1 MDDIAVVGI
10 GLRFPGDASS
20 PEELWKVLERGESQW
35 SEFPKDRL
43 NIDGYYHPGGDRQ
56 GSISFRGA
64 HFLKG
69 DFAAFDASFF
79 SVAAEDAKAIDPQQR
94 ILLEASYEAL
104 ENAGIRKEDIDG
116 SDTAVYVGSFVKD
129 YEQVCLRDPD
139 WQPQYAAT
147 GNGIAIMANRI
158 SYYFNLHGPS
168 MTIDTGC
175 SGSLVSVHL
184 AAQSLRSR
192 ESSLAIA
199 AGAGMILTPNTM
211 MPMTA
216 LNFLSPDGKC
226 FTFDA
231 RANGYGRGE
240 GIGVVVLK
248 RLQDALKDNDTI
260 RAVIR
265 ATRVNQDG
273 HTTGITLPSKEAQVE
288 NITSIYESAGLDFN
302 QTAYVEC
309 HGTGTQAG
317 DWRELKAISES
328 LASIRTVSNPI
339 IVGSVKPNIGHL
351 EGAAGVAGL
360 IKGVL
365 TLEHGKIP
373 PNINFENGNPN
384 IDFQTWKVKV
394 PTEMMEWPL
403 HGLRRVSVNCF
414 GFGGTNAHV
423 IMDEAPKYM
432 SARGLKGNHNSLVT
446 SSANA
451 STSEY
456 SPDIGFGPQVFCFSS
471 HEKSGL
477 RRVIESHLPYL
488 SSQEG
493 NDPNFLRNYAYT
505 LGSRRSNLEWKYTIV
520 SWSRE
525 ELIKK
530 LQSINETDFIRSS
543 KNKDLKICFLFCGQ
557 GAQFAQMG
565 KDLLPFEAFRDS
577 LEAASSYMKKNLGS
591 PFDLLEEIFKDEGES
606 RISDP
611 RIAQPAT
618 TALQVALVELLD
630 SFLITPN
637 CVVGHSSGE
646 VAAAYA
652 SGALTKEAAWEV
664 AYYRGVVASSINLKA
679 PQLQGAMMVVGLSV
693 LDVETHFRTSSYQCE
708 VACINSPR
716 STTLSGTRDCILRAK
731 NDFSA
736 KNIFCQILPVQVA
749 YHSSHMELV
758 ENEYKSALTLVTP
771 REHLRGVRM
780 FSSVTGAPIE
790 GSGLG
795 KHYWAE
801 NLVSPVNF
809 LGAMESMLKLPA
821 EERPDAI
828 LELSPVAAL
837 RSPTLDIV
845 SSIGHKF
852 GPPYCSLLPGK
863 GIPEAMPL
871 LSAIGGL
878 WARGCSISMKKV
890 VSRGSYQVP
899 LKCLADLPPYPWN
912 HTKSYWHESHLGQ
925 ANRFRE
931 FPRQDLIGA
940 PTADAIS
947 FEPRWRGFLRISEN
961 PWIQDHRVQKTI
973 IYPAAGMVTMA
984 LEGIR
989 QLIKDDKR
997 LLGYEITDMR
1007 IDKAMII
1014 PSTAHGL
1021 ETALNFKRASPVTVD
1036 QKNSPYFEFS
1046 IYSKPLDAPWEQH
1059 ATGLIQARYQQGE
1072 WKATFGQHQ
1081 KRYESVKATCGKPI
1095 VPRQL
1100 YELLDTVGMNYGTLF
1115 QNITQIRKGDHG
1127 CVSQVRVPDTKSKMP
1142 AKFEYDHLIHPATL
1156 DSMFQT
1162 LFAID
1167 NEPMVPTYIKSIFV
1181 SSDISRDQGNTFAG
1195 YATATRS
1202 GIRDANADISMAQ
1215 SCWTRPSVVIN
1226 GLHLTRI
1233 SSPAPIQ
1240 GEFLPNH
1247 RTLCTH
1253 VVWKRDITM
1262 VRNPTSIEHLIMGI
1276 AYKYPELSILQV
1288 GGSKC
1293 IAKKV
1298 ANSCWLAGDLEVQ
1311 TLRNEDWDCMVDREK
1326 PWLSRFSLAQI
1337 SENDDLLD
1345 FLSTSKGRTLKG
1357 LVEKRSIDGP
1367 EPMPK
1372 YDLII
1377 ACNREGVDIS
1387 RLLKH
1392 LKQPGFLLEACSET
1406 TTGLIEE
1413 EVLSF
1418 LPSEVENIGNLKF
1431 RVHRHDPTFKPDTAT
1446 NVIVLL
1452 PTEPQPE
1459 ATSFIL
1465 RLGIRHPWWEIQ
1477 PMHLSE
1483 VLEDPARVKG
1493 KVVISLLDFALGE
1506 AKDASVFHWNEDG
1519 FKAFHAL
1526 QKNAKGILWV
1536 TRGATMSGK
1545 NPKGAPIIA
1554 LSRTLVSEDPLK
1566 IIVTFDLDIGTSL
1579 NSDRVIS
1586 YIYLIFARSF
1596 KADKGPFPREL
1607 EYAERGGFAFVPR
1620 LSPLHPLNNIV
1631 ENGISTRALNVPFHS
1646 HQRHLKLH
1654 LERPGL
1660 GGDDMNFVPG
1670 DTFNTKAGDVE
1681 IVFDSAT
1688 LNHADLET
1696 VIGRTVDSVVGADF
1710 RGVITRMGRN
1720 VSGLLPGDRVSA
1732 LAVDGSLQNTMQID
1746 RRFVRKWPYDLPLSQ
1761 CVSAYHSLVKVGRLG
1776 QGKTVLVHTGASSF
1790 GLAAIAVASPLSIEV
1805 FATIK
1810 RPDLG
1815 HQRTVLKQLGLR
1827 NDHIIQADSDDFV
1840 NVVCDRTGGKGVDLV
1855 YNSTQDHVEANFK
1868 CVRKGGTIV
1877 QFASRSSCPPPIRVT
1892 STSTS
1897 LISFDLA
1904 NLLKDDADYVSELLD
1919 ELVNL
1924 AGLSEEKFAVSK
1936 DFLRCVE
1943 LPNIKQAFELVEKSP
1958 YLGLV
1963 AVTGGLRSNPL
1974 VPTRAPKP
1982 VKSLREALC
1991 SKSTYLLAGGLG
2003 GLGRSICELL
2013 INNGA
2018 EHIAFLSRSGASS
2031 ETSRLFIE
2039 DLNEKG
2045 IHVQVY
2051 QVDICDAEALEK
2063 VIEHDV
2069 LLDMPP
2075 IKGVFQCAAVIKDAV
2090 FENMTFSDWNAA
2102 FRPKAIGSDNLVRI
2116 ISAHTENPF
2125 FIFLSSS
2132 AGVIGNRGQANYA
2145 AGNCFQDALACSYRS
2160 EGKHAVSI
2168 DLGPVLGAGMLTEDD
2183 EILNKL
2189 RASGFYGIRHQD
2201 FLTVITHAIT
2211 MKVTPT
2217 TAMPPQVIMGIG
2229 TGGLIRQNQPAD
2241 PYWTR
2246 TALYSHLNQVDMPPP
2261 DLTAVDDSE
2270 KADMRSLLSRCANT
2284 EAAAQIVTTG
2294 LSQMLAKAMNMLPE
2308 EIDTGKPPNV
2318 YGVDSL
2324 VAVGV
2329 RNWVVTNCG
2338 VEVSVFEVLSDKTV
2352 AGLGAEVAM
2361 RGGFGLDK
2369 N

>member
-64 HFLKG
+64 HFLNG

-184 AAQSLRSR
+184 AAQSLRSG

-248 RLQDALKDNDTI
+248 RLQDALRDNDTI

-273 HTTGITLPSKEAQVE
+273 HTTGITLPSKEAQVA

-328 LASIRTVSNPI
+328 LASMRTVSNPI
-339 IVGSVKPNIGHL
+339 VVGSVKPNIGHL

-373 PNINFENGNPN
+373 PNINFENGNPDV
-384 IDFQTWKVKV
+384 DFQTWKVKV

-403 HGLRRVSVNCF
+403 PGLRRVSVNCF

-451 STSEY
+451 SISAC
-456 SPDIGFGPQVFCFSS
+456 SPTIGFDPQVFCFSS

-477 RRVIESHLPYL
+477 HRVMESHLSYL
-488 SSQEG
+488 NSQEG

-505 LGSRRSNLEWKYTIV
+505 LGSRRSNLEWKYITV
-520 SWSRE
+520 ARSRE
-525 ELIKK
+525 ALIER
-530 LQSINETDFIRSS
+530 LQSINETNFIRSS
-543 KNKDLKICFLFCGQ
+543 KNKKFKLCFLFCGQ

-577 LEAASSYMKKNLGS
+577 LEAASLYMKKTLGS
-591 PFDLLEEIFKDEGES
+591 PFDLLEEILKDEGES

-637 CVVGHSSGE
+637 YVVGHSSGE

-652 SGALTKEAAWEV
+652 SGALTREAAWEV
-664 AYYRGVVASSINLKA
+664 AYYRGAAASSINLKT

-693 LDVETHFRTSSYQCE
+693 LDVKTHFSTSSYQCE

-716 STTLSGTRDCILRAK
+716 STTLSGTRDCILRA
-731 NDFSA
+731 NGDFSA

-749 YHSSHMELV
+749 YHSSHMKLV
-758 ENEYKSALTLVTP
+758 ENEYKSALALITP

-780 FSSVTGAPIE
+780 FSSVTGAPVE

-809 LGAMESMLKLPA
+809 LGAMESVMELPA
-821 EERPDAI
+821 EECPDVI

-837 RSPTLDIV
+837 RSPALDIR
-845 SSIGHKF
+845 SSIGYRARSTY
-852 GPPYCSLLPGK
+852 GSVLRGK
-863 GIPEAMPL
+863 GSHEAISL
-871 LSAIGGL
+871 LSAIGQL
-878 WARGCSISMKKV
+878 WAWGCSVSMKKV

-899 LKCLADLPPYPWN
+899 LKCLSDLPPYPWN

-1007 IDKAMII
+1007 IDRAMII

-1021 ETALNFKRASPVTVD
+1021 ETALNFKRASPVAAD
-1036 QKNSPYFEFS
+1036 QRHSPCFEFS

-1181 SSDISRDQGNTFAG
+1181 SSDISRDQGNTFTG
-1195 YATATRS
+1195 YASATRS

-1226 GLHLTRI
+1226 GLHLTGI
-1233 SSPAPIQ
+1233 SSPVVQ
-1240 GEFLPNH
+1240 GGFLSNH

-1253 VVWKRDITM
+1253 VVWKEDPRFIDHQGNGYEFIQ
-1262 VRNPTSIEHLIMGI
+1262 RL
-1276 AYKYPELSILQV
+1276 AYKFPGLSILQV
-1288 GGSKC
+1288 GGSRL
-1293 IAKKV
+1293 IAEFV
-1298 ANSCWLAGDLEVQ
+1298 TTACLHAGSFRTAKTVSHLI
-1311 TLRNEDWDCMVDREK
+1311 EDQPSQDYEFTNFIYREW
-1326 PWLSRFSLAQI
+1326 PWFSRLSLAQV
-1337 SENDDLLD
+1337 SENDGLLEFAGPGPFRGAFID
-1345 FLSTSKGRTLKG
+1345 HI
-1357 LVEKRSIDGP
+1357 SIDGS

-1377 ACNREGVDIS
+1377 VCNREGVVIS
-1387 RLLKH
+1387 NLFKH
-1392 LKQPGFLLEACSET
+1392 LKRHGHILEACGET
-1406 TTGLIEE
+1406 TEQPIKGHT
-1413 EVLSF
+1413 VSF
-1418 LPSEVENIGNLKF
+1418 IHWEAGNIGKF
-1431 RVHRHDPTFKPDTAT
+1431 LVQYPVRGVHPSAAT
-1446 NVIVLL
+1446 DVVVLL
-1452 PTEPQPE
+1452 PTSPQPE
-1459 ATSFIL
+1459 TTSLAGNLI
-1465 RLGIRHPWWEIQ
+1465 IKSKPWSKIQ
-1477 PMHLSE
+1477 TMHLVE
-1483 VLEDPARVKG
+1483 VLKDPARLKG
-1493 KVVISLLDFALGE
+1493 KVVISLLDFASGE
-1506 AKDASVFHWNEDG
+1506 AKDASVFHWNEDD
-1519 FKAFHAL
+1519 FNAFHSL

-1536 TRGATMSGK
+1536 TRGANMSSE

-1566 IIVTFDLDIGTSL
+1566 VIVTFDLDMGTSL
-1579 NSDRVIS
+1579 DSERTIAYIS
-1586 YIYLIFARSF
+1586 YIF
-1596 KADKGPFPREL
+1596 KASFQENEGSFPRDF
-1607 EYAERGGFAFVPR
+1607 EYAEKGGIAYVPR
-1620 LSPLHPLNNIV
+1620 LVPFHQLNDIV
-1631 ENGISTRALNVPFHS
+1631 ENSISTRVLQVPFHS

-1654 LERPGL
+1654 IESPGL
-1660 GGDDMNFVPG
+1660 NSDEMNFVPG
-1670 DTFNTKAGDVE
+1670 DTFNPKAGDVE

-1696 VIGRTVDSVVGADF
+1696 IMGRT
-1710 RGVITRMGRN
+1710 GRN
-1720 VSGLLPGDRVSA
+1720 VSGLMPGDRVSA
-1732 LAVDGSLQNTMQID
+1732 LTVDGSLQNTTQID
-1746 RRFVRKWPYDLPLSQ
+1746 SRFVRKWPYDLPLSQ

-1790 GLAAIAVASPLSIEV
+1790 GLAVIAWASQLSIEV

-1810 RPDLG
+1810 RPDLSL
-1815 HQRTVLKQLGLR
+1815 QRSALKRLGLK
-1827 NDHIIQADSDDFV
+1827 NDHIIEADSDNFV

-1855 YNSTQDHVEANFK
+1855 YNPTQDHVEANFK
-1868 CVRKGGTIV
+1868 WHHLSVCKQV
-1877 QFASRSSCPPPIRVT
+1877 ALPT
-1892 STSTS
+1892 SYQH
-1897 LISFDLA
+1897 
-1904 NLLKDDADYVSELLD
+1904 YVSELLD
-1919 ELVNL
+1919 KIVKL
-1924 AGLSEEKFAVSK
+1924 AEYDEEKFAVDK
-1936 DFLRCVE
+1936 DLLKRVE

-1958 YLGLV
+1958 YVGLV
-1963 AVTGGLRSNPL
+1963 AVTGGLKSNPL
-1974 VPTRAPKP
+1974 VSTRAPKP
-1982 VKSLREALC
+1982 IKSLSETLC

-2031 ETSRLFIE
+2031 EASRLFIE
-2039 DLNEKG
+2039 DLTKKG
-2045 IHVQVY
+2045 IDVQVY
-2051 QVDICDAEALEK
+2051 QVDICDAKALEK

-2090 FENMTFSDWNAA
+2090 FENMTYSDWNAA

-2116 ISAHTENPF
+2116 ISARTKDPF

-2145 AGNCFQDALACSYRS
+2145 AGNCFQDALARSYRS
-2160 EGKHAVSI
+2160 KGKHAVSI
-2168 DLGPVLGAGMLTEDD
+2168 DLGPVLGAGMLAEDD
-2183 EILNKL
+2183 EILDKL
-2189 RASGFYGIRHQD
+2189 RGSGFYGIRHQD

-2211 MKVTPT
+2211 MEVTPRT
-2217 TAMPPQVIMGIG
+2217 DMPPQVIMGIG

-2246 TALYSHLNQVDMPPP
+2246 TALYGHLNQVDMPPL
-2261 DLTAVDDSE
+2261 DLTVVDGSE
-2270 KADMRSLLSRCANT
+2270 KVDMRSLLSRCADT

-2338 VEVSVFEVLSDKTV
+2338 VEVSVFEVLSDKTISE
-2352 AGLGAEVAM
+2352 LGAEVAM
-2361 RGGFGLDK
+2361 RGGFGSDK

>member
-10 GLRFPGDASS
+10 GLRFPGNASS
-20 PEELWKVLERGESQW
+20 PEDLWKVLERGESQW

-184 AAQSLRSR
+184 AAQSLRSG

-240 GIGVVVLK
+240 GIGVVILK
-248 RLQDALKDNDTI
+248 RLSDALRDNDTI

-265 ATRVNQDG
+265 ATKVNQDG
-273 HTTGITLPSKEAQVE
+273 HTTGITLPSKEAQVA

-328 LASIRTVSNPI
+328 LASMRTVNNPI
-339 IVGSVKPNIGHL
+339 VVGSIKPNIGHL

-373 PNINFENGNPN
+373 PNINFENGNPD
-384 IDFQTWKVKV
+384 IDFQAWKVKV
-394 PTEMMEWPL
+394 PTEMLDWPL
-403 HGLRRVSVNCF
+403 TGLRRVSVNCF

-432 SARGLKGNHNSLVT
+432 SARGLQGNHNSLVT
-446 SSANA
+446 KSAKA
-451 STSEY
+451 SISEQ
-456 SPDIGFGPQVFCFSS
+456 SPRTGFDPQLFCFSS
-471 HEKSGL
+471 HEKSGIH
-477 RRVIESHLPYL
+477 RVIESHLPYL

-493 NDPNFLRNYAYT
+493 KGPNFLRNYAYT
-505 LGSRRSNLEWKYTIV
+505 LGSRRSSLEWKHYV
-520 SWSRE
+520 VAKSQE
-525 ELIKK
+525 ELIEKLRSIDETKFSRTSKK
-530 LQSINETDFIRSS
+530 KE
-543 KNKDLKICFLFCGQ
+543 LKVCFLFCGQ

-577 LEAASSYMKKNLGS
+577 LEAASSYMKKTLGS
-591 PFDLLEEIFKDEGES
+591 PFDLLEEILKDEGES

-611 RIAQPAT
+611 RLAQPAT
-618 TALQVALVELLD
+618 TAVQVALVELFD
-630 SFLITPN
+630 SFLITPS

-664 AYYRGVVASSINLKA
+664 AYYRGVAASSINLKT
-679 PQLQGAMMVVGLSV
+679 PKLQGSMMVVGLSV
-693 LDVETHFRTSSYQCE
+693 LDIKAHFSTSSHPCE
-708 VACINSPR
+708 IACINSPR
-716 STTLSGTRDCILRAK
+716 STTLSGPRDFILQAHK
-731 NDFSA
+731 DFSA
-736 KNIFCQILPVQVA
+736 KNVFCRILPVQIA
-749 YHSSHMELV
+749 YHSSHMLLV
-758 ENEYKSALTLVTP
+758 ENEYKSALALITP
-771 REHLRGVRM
+771 REHLKGASM
-780 FSSVTGAPIE
+780 FSSVTGKPVA
-790 GSGLG
+790 GCDLG
-795 KHYWAE
+795 KSYWAQ
-801 NLVSPVNF
+801 NFVAPVNF
-809 LGAMESMLKLPA
+809 LGAMESVMKLSA
-821 EERPDAI
+821 EERPDI
-828 LELSPVAAL
+828 IIELSPTAAL
-837 RSPTLDIV
+837 RSPTLDII
-845 SSIGHKF
+845 SSIGHKVS
-852 GPPYCSLLPGK
+852 PSYV
-863 GIPEAMPL
+863 
-871 LSAIGGL
+871 SALERKTHGAISILQSIGEL
-878 WARGCSISMKKV
+878 WSRGCSISMEKV

-912 HTKSYWHESHLGQ
+912 HTKSYWHESHLGR

-961 PWIQDHRVQKTI
+961 PWIQDHQVQKTI

-989 QLIKDDKR
+989 QLIKSDKT

-1021 ETALNFKRASPVTVD
+1021 EMALNFKHASPVAAG
-1036 QKNSPYFEFS
+1036 QKNRPCFEFS
-1046 IYSKPLDAPWEQH
+1046 IYSKQLDAPWEQH
-1059 ATGLIQARYQQGE
+1059 ATGLIQARYKQGD
-1072 WKATFGQHQ
+1072 WKATFRQHQ
-1081 KRYESVKATCGKPI
+1081 KKYESFKVTCEKSL

-1100 YELLDTVGMNYGTLF
+1100 YELLDIVGMNYGTLF
-1115 QNITQIRKGDHG
+1115 QNITQISKGDNA
-1127 CVSQVRVPDTKSKMP
+1127 CVGQVRVPDTKSKMP

-1167 NEPMVPTYIKSIFV
+1167 NEPMVPTFIKSIFV
-1181 SSDISRDQGNTFAG
+1181 SSDISRDQGNTFTG
-1195 YATATRS
+1195 YATATRT
-1202 GIRDANADISMAQ
+1202 GIRDANADIAMTQA
-1215 SCWTRPSVVIN
+1215 CWIRPSVVIS
-1226 GLHLTRI
+1226 GLHLTGI
-1233 SSPAPIQ
+1233 SSSAP
-1240 GEFLPNH
+1240 GTGGFLPNH

-1253 VVWKRDITM
+1253 MMWQEDIAFRRTPFAEIFVM
-1262 VRNPTSIEHLIMGI
+1262 SL
-1276 AYKYPELSILQV
+1276 AYKYPGLSILQV
-1288 GGSKC
+1288 GGSKL
-1293 IAKKV
+1293 ITQKV
-1298 ANSCWLAGDLEVQ
+1298 VNCSWQ
-1311 TLRNEDWDCMVDREK
+1311 ITLKRER
-1326 PWLSRFSLAQI
+1326 PWFSRYSLARV

-1345 FLSTSKGRTLKG
+1345 FLSLTKGDIHEDFI
-1357 LVEKRSIDGP
+1357 EKRSIDGS

-1377 ACNREGVDIS
+1377 VCNREGVDTS
-1387 RLLKH
+1387 NLFKH
-1392 LKQPGFLLEACSET
+1392 LKQPGCLWEACRET
-1406 TTGLIEE
+1406 TGQLIEGE
-1413 EVLSF
+1413 TVYFKSLQTR
-1418 LPSEVENIGNLKF
+1418 GTAGLKF
-1431 RVHRHDPTFKPDTAT
+1431 RVHRHEVAVDASAPSD
-1446 NVIVLL
+1446 VIILL
-1452 PTEPQPE
+1452 PTRPQPE
-1459 ATSFIL
+1459 ATALAGNLIMQRKPWL
-1465 RLGIRHPWWEIQ
+1465 KVHTMRLC
-1477 PMHLSE
+1477 E
-1483 VLEDPARVKG
+1483 VLEDPTKLKG
-1493 KVVISLLDFALGE
+1493 KLVISLLDFAAGE
-1506 AKDASVFHWNEDG
+1506 SGHASVFHWTEDD
-1519 FKAFHAL
+1519 FNAFHAL
-1526 QKNAKGILWV
+1526 QKEAKGVLWI
-1536 TRGATMSGK
+1536 TRSANMSSK

-1566 IIVTFDLDIGTSL
+1566 VIVTFDLSMTTPL
-1579 NSDRVIS
+1579 NSTSVVKNIF
-1586 YIYLIFARSF
+1586 LIFYRSF
-1596 KADKGPFPREL
+1596 RMNKGSAPREL
-1607 EYAERGGFAFVPR
+1607 EYAEKEGDIYIPR
-1620 LSPLHPLNNIV
+1620 LTPFYPLNDIV
-1631 ENGISTRALNVPFHS
+1631 ENSISTEAIQVPFHA
-1646 HQRHLKLH
+1646 HPRHLELH
-1654 LERPGL
+1654 IERPGL
-1660 GGDDMNFVPG
+1660 DSGGINFAPG
-1670 DTFNTKAGDVE
+1670 TAYSPKAGHVE
-1681 IVFDSAT
+1681 IIFDSAT
-1688 LNHADLET
+1688 LNHVDLET
-1696 VIGRTVDSVVGADF
+1696 VMGRSIDSVVGADC
-1710 RGVITRMGRN
+1710 RGFIARMGSN
-1720 VSGLLPGDRVSA
+1720 VSGLVSGDRVSG
-1732 LAVDGSLQNTMQID
+1732 LAVDGALQNSLQID
-1746 RRFVRKWPYDLPLSQ
+1746 SRLVRKWPYELALSQ
-1761 CVSAYHSLVKVGRLG
+1761 CVSSYHSLVKVGRLCR
-1776 QGKTVLVHTGASSF
+1776 GKTVLIQAGASSF
-1790 GLAAIAVASPLSIEV
+1790 GLAAIAVASQLSIEV
-1805 FATIK
+1805 FATVK
-1810 RPDLG
+1810 GPYLSL
-1815 HQRTVLKQLGLR
+1815 QRTALERLGLKK
-1827 NDHIIQADSDDFV
+1827 DHILEADSDSFV
-1840 NVVCDRTGGKGVDLV
+1840 KVVCDCTDGKGVDLV
-1855 YNSTQDHVEANFK
+1855 YNSTQDHIEANFK
-1868 CVRKGGTIV
+1868 CVRKGN
-1877 QFASRSSCPPPIRVT
+1877 
-1892 STSTS
+1892 
-1897 LISFDLA
+1897 FDLA
-1904 NLLKDDADYVSELLD
+1904 NLIKHDADYVSELLD
-1919 ELVNL
+1919 ELIKF
-1924 AGLSEEKFAVSK
+1924 AEDDEEKFAISK
-1936 DFLRCVE
+1936 DLFKCVE
-1943 LPNIKQAFELVEKSP
+1943 LPNIEEAFKLVEKSP

-1963 AVTGGLRSNPL
+1963 TVTGSLKANPRVSVL
-1974 VPTRAPKP
+1974 APKRTRA
-1982 VKSLREALC
+1982 LCQALS

-2013 INNGA
+2013 VRNGA
-2018 EHIAFLSRSGASS
+2018 RHFAFLSRSGASS
-2031 ETSRLFIE
+2031 EVSRLFIE
-2039 DLNEKG
+2039 NLIKRG
-2045 IHVQVY
+2045 IDAQVY
-2051 QVDICDAEALEK
+2051 QVDICDSKSLEK
-2063 VIEHDV
+2063 VIEQDV

-2090 FENMTFSDWNAA
+2090 FENMTFEDWNAA
-2102 FRPKAIGSDNLVRI
+2102 FKPKTIGSDNLVRI
-2116 ISAHTENPF
+2116 ISAHADDPF
-2125 FIFLSSS
+2125 FIFLASS

-2145 AGNCFQDALACSYRS
+2145 AGNCFEDALAHSYRS
-2160 EGKHAVSI
+2160 ETKHAVSI
-2168 DLGPVLGAGMLTEDD
+2168 DLGPVLGAGMLANDD
-2183 EILNKL
+2183 EILDML

-2201 FLTVITHAIT
+2201 FLTMITRAIT
-2211 MKVTPT
+2211 MDVAPGI
-2217 TAMPPQVIMGIG
+2217 AMPPQVIMGIG

-2246 TALYSHLNQVDMPPP
+2246 TAMYGYLNLVDMPPP
-2261 DLTAVDDSE
+2261 DLTVVDGSE
-2270 KADMRSLLSRCANT
+2270 KVDMRCLLSCCADT
-2284 EAAAQIVTTG
+2284 DAAAQIVTTG
-2294 LSQMLAKAMNMLPE
+2294 LSHMLAKAMNMLPE

-2352 AGLGAEVAM
+2352 AELGAEVAL